1 MHLRI
6 VLDILKMQALICGD
20 MLQRGLGLGV
30 RPDEMRLI
38 DRFLHPRSEIARRA
52 VDDEFFVLERR
63 L

>member
-1 MHLRI
+1 
-6 VLDILKMQALICGD
+6 MQALICGD

-52 VDDEFFVLERR
+52 VDDEFFMLERR